1 MYYNRNRFFMTY
13 FPIELFPLFAILWVK
28 PVSFHLLATNFK
40 RVSEENTKEIKTK
53 SQSVNNKLKE
63 ALNNLYL

>member
-40 RVSEENTKEIKTK
+40 RVSEENTKE
-53 SQSVNNKLKE
+53 NKNKITISE
-63 ALNNLYL
+63 